1 MFFSERMPR
10 KHKRLLGSR
19 TYCDYT
25 KETLEEA
32 LQRVVE
38 GRSTIREASR
48 EFKIPFG
55 TLYNKYKGRHGGKPG
70 RPTIFTTA
78 EEVAILK
85 AAAKCADWGFPLSLM
100 DVRMMAKYYLDGRG
114 KTVNIFKNNIPGVDW
129 TYSLLE
135 RHKDSYGQRIA
146 TNIKRARATVSRVT
160 LAEFYDNL
168 ENTLKDL
175 PSSNIFNYD
184 ESNLSDDPGKMRG
197 VYRRGVKY
205 PEKVMNHSKSC
216 TTIMICGSADGTL
229 LPPYVIYKSVHLYDS
244 WKDNGPRGP
253 PCCDKPFCSLG
264 TRYNRTASGWMDGGT
279 FRDWFT
285 SSFLPHAKRLEGK
298 KALIGDNLSSHMD
311 AEVLRLCD
319 ENEIYFVC
327 LVPHSTHLCQ
337 PLDVGFFRPMKEAWR
352 AVLTEWKLQNIR
364 LSTVPKDMFPALLK
378 KCLNKMDTVSARATE
393 TNTETNNT
401 SAIKR
406 NLISSFRAA
415 GICPLNRQEVF
426 KRLPPV
432 AEENDPTPAVED
444 ALTTLL
450 REQRFGDS
458 GRPQRKKKRLDIPPG
473 CSMSTVAPSNGD
485 QESDDDQLP
494 LTSVETQDRPDSVTS
509 MAAVEEECNIAQTD
523 IYAVDQYILARFS
536 SRRGKKTYKYVCKII
551 EVGPEITVIGLKSVR
566 NNKRKFKI
574 IADDISEIKDS
585 DIIKIL
591 PDPLEVDE
599 DGHLFYVF
607 ETDIEVNEM

>member
-1 MFFSERMPR
+1 MPR

-70 RPTIFTTA
+70 R
-78 EEVAILK
+78 
-85 AAAKCADWGFPLSLM
+85 
-100 DVRMMAKYYLDGRG
+100 
-114 KTVNIFKNNIPGVDW
+114 
-129 TYSLLE
+129 
-135 RHKDSYGQRIA
+135 
-146 TNIKRARATVSRVT
+146 
-160 LAEFYDNL
+160 
-168 ENTLKDL
+168 
-175 PSSNIFNYD
+175 
-184 ESNLSDDPGKMRG
+184 
-197 VYRRGVKY
+197 
-205 PEKVMNHSKSC
+205 
-216 TTIMICGSADGTL
+216 
-229 LPPYVIYKSVHLYDS
+229 
-244 WKDNGPRGP
+244 
-253 PCCDKPFCSLG
+253 
-264 TRYNRTASGWMDGGT
+264 
-279 FRDWFT
+279 
-285 SSFLPHAKRLEGK
+285 
-298 KALIGDNLSSHMD
+298 
-311 AEVLRLCD
+311 
-319 ENEIYFVC
+319 
-327 LVPHSTHLCQ
+327 
-337 PLDVGFFRPMKEAWR
+337 
-352 AVLTEWKLQNIR
+352 
-364 LSTVPKDMFPALLK
+364 
-378 KCLNKMDTVSARATE
+378 
-393 TNTETNNT
+393 
-401 SAIKR
+401 
-406 NLISSFRAA
+406 
-415 GICPLNRQEVF
+415 QEVF

-473 CSMSTVAPSNGD
+473 CSVSTVAPSNGD